1 MAGSVPVHSRIS
13 GLAIGL
19 FPGIH
24 GAGHSALDR
33 DRSEGAEGDVER
45 RLAFLARA
53 ADVLSLAQDHDEAL
67 TRVADM
73 VVPELADGCVIE
85 LLDGDTLRQ
94 VAITTINPGAEEIM
108 RQVLVRTEPGRAT
121 PGPRQTVLQSGK
133 HLLIP

>member
-1 MAGSVPVHSRIS
+1 
-13 GLAIGL
+13 
-19 FPGIH
+19 
-24 GAGHSALDR
+24 
-33 DRSEGAEGDVER
+33 R

-73 VVPELADGCVIE
+73 VVPELADGCVVE
-85 LLDGDTLRQ
+85 LLDGDKLRQ
-94 VAITTINPGAEEIM
+94 VAITTVTPGAEEIM

-133 HLLIP
+133 HLLIPEIPETYWDDVSSDPGQRAALKKL